1 MRKGILAST
10 IAVLLIAAGACAE
23 SGGEAAQEAPEAGD
37 DTQES
42 AESGLVRVVIST
54 DFGDIEVDIDTENA
68 PGTSANFLRYVDAG
82 HYDGGQFHRTVTMDN
97 QPDDTV
103 RIEVIQA
110 SVNDEF
116 AEEGF
121 DAIPMERTSV
131 TGLRHADGAI
141 SMARGPAGQRH
152 LQLLLLHQRPAV
164 ARLRR
169 QPQSRWPGIRGVW
182 PGGERHGCGA
192 HDPGTA
198 RRGADAEPAGAD
210 CLRAPRRL
218 TGATPRRPAGSRPRS
233 GSGPPAPPSG
243 SGRTRRA
250 PPPAG

>member
-141 SMARGPAGQRH
+141 SMARGQPDSATSSFFFCVNDQPSLDFGGNRNPDGQGFAAFGQVVSGMDVVRMIQGQPAEGQT
-152 LQLLLLHQRPAV
+152 L
-164 ARLRR
+164 
-169 QPQSRWPGIRGVW
+169 S
-182 PGGERHGCGA
+182 
-192 HDPGTA
+192 
-198 RRGADAEPAGAD
+198 
-210 CLRAPRRL
+210 
-218 TGATPRRPAGSRPRS
+218 
-233 GSGPPAPPSG
+233 PPVRIASV
-243 SGRTRRA
+243 RRA
-250 PPPAG
+250 D